1 MKGVTL
7 EESTINR
14 LLALGTITYETTGW
28 GTGEVYVK
36 CRSNTRCEEESLNKA
51 VISFT
56 LNEKDIEKEQV
67 EECVIKELGKKLA
80 TKEVRVLTVE
90 DKKYNIAK
98 RKFKAWKNKYKDE
111 NKSSQIKILRVC
123 KEQQNKA

>member
-7 EESTINR
+7 EESAIDR
-14 LLALGTITYETTGW
+14 LIALGTVTYEATGW
-28 GTGEVYVK
+28 GTGEIVVK

-56 LNEKDIEKEQV
+56 VNENDIEKEHV
-67 EECVIKELGKKLA
+67 EDCVVKELGKKLA
-80 TKEVRVLTVE
+80 AKEVRVLTVE

-111 NKSSQIKILRVC
+111 HKSS
-123 KEQQNKA
+123 